1 MKQRQLIFP
10 WQQLA
15 ARRGLRIMRATLWL
29 LAMMLMCV
37 DHTYLVS
44 VQGAALAQVS
54 QAPKKAPGVQRAAAK
69 TPAKGKSGQRPPA
82 NPRDKVV
89 RGQFQDQEQKYLND
103 LRQRIDSFIGARI
116 PASDYVLEV
125 SIRSSFNSYLRQT
138 RVDSQT
144 PSGATEADLDLV
156 AMPEDTFEESVF
168 SARLE
173 RLRFADFS
181 SFVRRVEVGITLD
194 NDVAAN
200 MGKVLQDGVKSLLP
214 KRLQKTAKI
223 ETKTSELSATTI
235 RNRLQETEADA
246 DKARRENQELKT
258 RIGQMQSEIGAASE
272 ASNAASLTAQTAQ
285 AEVRR
290 LQGEREALQAKINEM
305 QEQLSVFNTPLG
317 DIKRIIRGLELPLTL
332 LPLALIFMGGAFLVF
347 VLATR
352 NRNVQLGKV
361 SSVIR
366 DAASELAKAQ
376 VTASRQAAGA
386 QARRETGVLERKEI
400 ARQETQIGEATDNR
414 RLEAATEAL
423 RRLKASPFAV
433 RMLVKEWLTTG
444 KSASLAGL
452 IGLCDFETSEFLTAA
467 LSLEEQERLAQALQ
481 ENQSSSGQVQ
491 AALAL
496 FHNLRAYEVIVPR
509 SLLQSDWKVFLQ
521 LSEAGSMRVLSSL
534 ATETQ
539 AFLFNLS
546 PTALAAKWYQSLPES
561 SRDAILRASISINI
575 HDESKI
581 PAWTKEILLAAKS
594 ETQRVAGASVTSR
607 GLKFLLAQHDPVAE
621 SLAAELARDPSNVA
635 ASEALEGFVS
645 FEDAL
650 KFPQQF
656 LAEFFVNCEETDLAG
671 LLVTSPNP
679 IAQFVA
685 GLLPQQKATTVTS
698 LARNLASQAHK
709 KGELK
714 RRSNELRNELIAA
727 VQTTFGDELR
737 EMRRQRQLQAAKKPD
752 KRGA

>member
-1 MKQRQLIFP
+1 MLRKLTS
-10 WQQLA
+10 LA
-15 ARRGLRIMRATLWL
+15 HEQERRHVLARVTIWL
-29 LAMMLMCV
+29 VAAMLMCFEH
-37 DHTYLVS
+37 DYLASSRGVAWAQASAVPNKKS
-44 VQGAALAQVS
+44 VPQKNSPMKPG
-54 QAPKKAPGVQRAAAK
+54 KAKP
-69 TPAKGKSGQRPPA
+69 SGRSPA
-82 NPRDKVV
+82 NPRDKLV
-89 RGQFQDQEQKYLND
+89 RGQFQEQEQKYLND
-103 LRQRIDSFIGARI
+103 LRQRIDTFIGARI

-125 SIRSSFNSYLRQT
+125 SIKSSFSSYLKQT
-138 RVDSQT
+138 RTDNQT
-144 PSGATEADLDLV
+144 PDGSDDADLDLV

-173 RLRFADFS
+173 RLRFTDFS
-181 SFVRRVEVGITLD
+181 SFVRRIDVAITLD

-200 MGKVLQDGVKSLLP
+200 MAKVLQDGIKSLLP
-214 KRLQKTAKI
+214 KRLQKGSKI

-246 DKARRENQELKT
+246 DKTRRENQELKA
-258 RIGQMQSEIGAASE
+258 RIGQMQTEIGAASE
-272 ASNAASLTAQTAQ
+272 ASNTASLTAQTAQ

-290 LQGEREALQAKINEM
+290 LQSEREALQAKIKDM

-317 DIKRIIRGLELPLTL
+317 DIKRIIKGLELPLTL
-332 LPLALIFMGGAFLVF
+332 LPLALIFMGGGFIVF

-366 DAASELAKAQ
+366 EAATELAKAQ
-376 VTASRQAAGA
+376 VTASKQAANA
-386 QARRETGVLERKEI
+386 QARRDSGLAERKEV

-423 RRLKASPFAV
+423 RRLKDSPFAV
-433 RMLVKEWLTTG
+433 RMLVKEWLSTG

-481 ENQSSSGQVQ
+481 ENQSSGGQVQ

-509 SLLQSDWKVFLQ
+509 SLLQSDWKIFLQ

-546 PTALAAKWYQSLPES
+546 PTALAAKWYQNLPES
-561 SRDAILRASISINI
+561 NRDAILRASISINI
-575 HDESKI
+575 HDENKI
-581 PAWTKEILLAAKS
+581 QAWTEEILSAAMS
-594 ETQRVAGASVTSR
+594 ESKRVSGLSVTAR

-621 SLAAELARDPSNVA
+621 SLAAELARDPGNVA

-650 KFPQQF
+650 KFPKQF
-656 LAEFFVNCEETDLAG
+656 LADFFVNCEEADLAG

-679 IAQFVA
+679 ISQFVVS
-685 GLLPQQKATTVTS
+685 LLPQQKAATVTS
-698 LARNLASQAHK
+698 LARNLATQAHK
-709 KGELK
+709 KGEMKK
-714 RRSNELRNELIAA
+714 RSSELRSELIAT
-727 VQTTFGDELR
+727 VQATFGEELR
-737 EMRRQRQLQAAKKPD
+737 EMQRQRQLQAAQQPEKK
-752 KRGA
+752 GA